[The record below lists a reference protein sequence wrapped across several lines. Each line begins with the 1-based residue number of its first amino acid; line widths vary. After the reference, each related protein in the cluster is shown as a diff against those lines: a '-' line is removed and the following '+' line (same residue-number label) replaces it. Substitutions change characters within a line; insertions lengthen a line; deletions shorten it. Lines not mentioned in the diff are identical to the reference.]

1 MLDIETF
8 SDCAWA
14 TPHAVMWNR
23 RNGRGIIYRGYGR
36 IGCSEVI
43 PVIVKRVEKIEP
55 ISTWGT

>member
-14 TPHAVMWNR
+14 TPHAVIWNR
-23 RNGRGIIYRGYGR
+23 RNGRGIIYRGNW
-36 IGCSEVI
+36 IGDSEVI

-55 ISTWGT
+55 ISTFGT